1 MRRAKLILV
10 AGMFLAAVSTPVWAD
25 TPARPGTV
33 NYVEGQAATGGQSL
47 DAKSVGVELG
57 EGQSIT
63 TLNGKAEIL
72 LTPGVFL
79 RLGPNSSAKLVAA
92 GLADTQVQLDQGHAM
107 IEVDQIFPENHLR
120 VLQGGFAIDLQKKGL
135 YDFDA
140 NEHQVR
146 IFDGEAVTTNGSH
159 RIEWKSGHELNLA
172 ATGDL
177 KAHGFDKKNFEGDL
191 YNWSRL
197 RSSYLAEA
205 NIGQARTYV
214 SGPGF
219 WGAGWYW
226 NPWYS
231 AYTFIPGDGFFY
243 NPFGWGFYSP
253 FFVARAPFFGF
264 YGGGYRT
271 FVHYAPPAAFV
282 GGYHGVVGYRAGV
295 PAGSYRSAAPAFRGG
310 FSGGGGFHGG
320 RR

>member
-1 MRRAKLILV
+1 M
-10 AGMFLAAVSTPVWAD
+10 
-25 TPARPGTV
+25 
-33 NYVEGQAATGGQSL
+33 GGQSL
-47 DAKSVGVELG
+47 DAKSVGVELAL
-57 EGQSIT
+57 GQSVT
-63 TLNGKAEIL
+63 TLTGKVEIL

-92 GLADTQVQLDQGHAM
+92 GLTDTQVQLDQGRAM

-120 VLQGGFAIDLQKKGL
+120 VLQGAFSIDLQKKGF

-140 NEHQVR
+140 ARNQVR
-146 IFDGEAVTTNGSH
+146 VFDGEALASDNAHHVELKG
-159 RIEWKSGHELNLA
+159 GHELNFVV
-172 ATGDL
+172 GDM
-177 KAHGFDKKNFEGDL
+177 KSHGFDKKGFEDDL

-205 NIGQARTYV
+205 NIGQASVYAGGV
-214 SGPGF
+214 GF
-219 WGAGWYW
+219 YGAGWYW

-253 FFVARAPFFGF
+253 WWVYRAPYYRGY
-264 YGGGYRT
+264 YGHYYGGYRS
-271 FVHYAPPAAFV
+271 FAHYAPPAAFA
-282 GGYHGVVGYRAGV
+282 GGYRGGVVAGGHFS
-295 PAGSYRSAAPAFRGG
+295 PAPAPAFHGG
-310 FSGGGGFHGG
+310 ISGGGGFRGG

>member
-1 MRRAKLILV
+1 LITV

-33 NYVEGQAATGGQSL
+33 NYVEGQAAMGGQSL
-47 DAKSVGVELG
+47 DAKSAGVELG
-57 EGQSIT
+57 QGQSIT

-79 RLGPNSSAKLVAA
+79 RLGPNTAATLVSASLT
-92 GLADTQVQLDQGHAM
+92 DTQIQLDQGHAM

-120 VLQGGFAIDLQKKGL
+120 VLQGGFAVDLQKRGL

-140 NEHQVR
+140 AANQVR
-146 IFDGEAVTTNGSH
+146 VFDGEAVATSSSRRVELKG
-159 RIEWKSGHELNLA
+159 GHEVNLVA
-172 ATGDL
+172 NADFKT
-177 KAHGFDKKNFEGDL
+177 HGFDRKAFEGDL

-205 NIGQARTYV
+205 NISEARTYV
-214 SGPGF
+214 NGAGF
-219 WGAGWYW
+219 YGAGWYW

-231 AYTFIPGDGFFY
+231 AYTFIPGDGLFF

-253 FFVARAPFFGF
+253 WVVYRAPFFG
-264 YGGGYRT
+264 YGGYRA

-282 GGYHGVVGYRAGV
+282 AGYHGGVVGGGYAAGV
-295 PAGSYRSAAPAFRGG
+295 GMRGGFAGGGFRGG
-310 FSGGGGFHGG
+310 

>member
-1 MRRAKLILV
+1 
-10 AGMFLAAVSTPVWAD
+10 MFLAAVSTPVWAD

-33 NYVEGQAATGGQSL
+33 NYVEGQTVMGGQTL
-47 DAKSVGVELG
+47 DAKSVGVEIG
-57 EGQSIT
+57 EGNSIA

-79 RLGPNSSAKLVAA
+79 RLGPNTSARLIAAKLT
-92 GLADTQVQLDQGHAM
+92 DTQVQLDQGDAM

-120 VLQGGFAIDLQKKGL
+120 VLQGGFAIDLQKRGL

-140 NEHQVR
+140 TENLVR
-146 IFDGEAVTTNGSH
+146 VIDGEASATNNSH
-159 RIEWKSGHELNLA
+159 RVELKGGHELNV

-177 KAHGFDKKNFEGDL
+177 KSHGFDKKTAEGDL

-205 NIGQARTYV
+205 NISEARTYV
-214 SGPGF
+214 GGQGF
-219 WGAGWYW
+219 YGAGWYW

-231 AYTFIPGDGFFY
+231 AYTFIPGGGLFF

-253 FFVARAPFFGF
+253 FMVYRAPFFGYGF
-264 YGGGYRT
+264 YGGAYRS
-271 FVHYAPPAAFV
+271 FAHYAPPAAFV
-282 GGYHGVVGYRAGV
+282 GGYRGGYVASGRMSAG
-295 PAGSYRSAAPAFRGG
+295 PAFR
-310 FSGGGGFHGG
+310 SMGGGMRGG

>member
-1 MRRAKLILV
+1 MLISV

-25 TPARPGTV
+25 TPARPGTL
-33 NYVEGQAATGGQSL
+33 NYIEGQAAMGGQSL
-47 DAKSVGVELG
+47 DGKSVGVELG

-63 TLNGKAEIL
+63 TLDGKVEIL

-92 GLADTQVQLDQGHAM
+92 GLADIQVQLDQGHAM
-107 IEVDQIFPENHLR
+107 IEVDEIFPQNHLR
-120 VLQGGFAIDLQKKGL
+120 LIQGSFAIDLQKKGL
-135 YDFDA
+135 YEFDA
-140 NEHQVR
+140 VANR
-146 IFDGEAVTTNGSH
+146 IRVFDGEAAATNASR
-159 RIEWKSGHELNLA
+159 RIEVKSGHELNTA
-172 ATGDL
+172 AGSEL
-177 KAHGFDKKNFEGDL
+177 KARGFDKKVSEDDL

-205 NIGQARTYV
+205 NISEARTYV
-214 SGPGF
+214 AGAGF
-219 WGAGWYW
+219 YGAGWYW

-231 AYTFIPGDGFFY
+231 AYTFIPGDGFFF

-253 FFVARAPFFGF
+253 WVVYRAPYFGF
-264 YGGGYRT
+264 YGGYRS

-282 GGYHGVVGYRAGV
+282 GGVHGAVGYHSGA
-295 PAGSYRSAAPAFRGG
+295 PASGFRSAAPASHSG

>member
-1 MRRAKLILV
+1 MLV

-33 NYVEGQAATGGQSL
+33 NYVEGQTVMGGQSL
-47 DAKSVGVELG
+47 DAKSVGSEIG
-57 EGQSIT
+57 EGNSIA

-79 RLGPNSSAKLVAA
+79 RLGPNTSARLIAAKLT
-92 GLADTQVQLDQGHAM
+92 DTQVQLDQGDAM

-120 VLQGGFAIDLQKKGL
+120 VLQGGFAIDLQKRGL

-140 NEHQVR
+140 AENLVR
-146 IFDGEAVTTNGSH
+146 VIDGEAVAINNSH
-159 RIEWKSGHELNLA
+159 RVELKGGHELNV

-177 KAHGFDKKNFEGDL
+177 KSHGFDKKTAEGDL
-191 YNWSRL
+191 YSWSRL

-205 NIGQARTYV
+205 NISEARVYV
-214 SGPGF
+214 GGPGF
-219 WGAGWYW
+219 YGAGWYW

-231 AYTFIPGDGFFY
+231 AYTFIPGDGLFF

-253 FFVARAPFFGF
+253 FMVYRAPFFGF
-264 YGGGYRT
+264 YGGGYRS
-271 FVHYAPPAAFV
+271 FAHYAPPTAFV
-282 GGYHGVVGYRAGV
+282 AGYRGGFV
-295 PAGSYRSAAPAFRGG
+295 AAPAFR
-310 FSGGGGFHGG
+310 SMGGGMRGG

>member
-1 MRRAKLILV
+1 MLILV
-10 AGMFLAAVSTPVWAD
+10 AGTFLAAVSTPVWAD

-33 NYVEGQAATGGQSL
+33 NYVEGQAAMGGQSL
-47 DAKSVGVELG
+47 DAKSHGAELG

-63 TLNGKAEIL
+63 TLTGKVEIL

-79 RLGPNSSAKLVAA
+79 RLGPNSSLKMVAA
-92 GLADTQVQLDQGHAM
+92 GLTDTEVQLEQGRAM

-120 VLQGGFAIDLQKKGL
+120 VMQGSFAIDLQKKGL

-140 NEHQVR
+140 TRNQVR
-146 IFDGEAVTTNGSH
+146 VFDGEALATESGH
-159 RIEWKSGHELNLA
+159 RVELKGGHELNLA
-172 ATGDL
+172 MGADV
-177 KAHGFDKKNFEGDL
+177 KSHGFDKKAFEDDL

-205 NIGQARTYV
+205 NITQARVYAG
-214 SGPGF
+214 GPGF
-219 WGAGWYW
+219 FGAGWYW

-253 FFVARAPFFGF
+253 WFVYRAPFFGF
-264 YGGGYRT
+264 YGGYRT
-271 FVHYAPPAAFV
+271 FGHYAPPAVFV
-282 GGYHGVVGYRAGV
+282 GGYRGGVVA
-295 PAGSYRSAAPAFRGG
+295 SAHFSPAPAFH
-310 FSGGGGFHGG
+310 SMGGGFHGG

>member
-1 MRRAKLILV
+1 MRRSKLITV
-10 AGMFLAAVSTPVWAD
+10 AGMFLAAVSTPLWAD

-33 NYVEGQAATGGQSL
+33 NYVEGQAAMGGQSL
-47 DAKSVGVELG
+47 DAKSVGVEIG
-57 EGQSIT
+57 EGNSLT

-79 RLGPNSSAKLVAA
+79 RLGPNTSARLIAA
-92 GLADTQVQLDQGHAM
+92 RLTDTQVQVEQGHAM

-120 VLQGGFAIDLQKKGL
+120 VLQGAFAVDVQKKGL

-140 NEHQVR
+140 ADNLVR
-146 IFDGEAVTTNGSH
+146 MLDGEAVATNGAH
-159 RIEWKSGHELNLA
+159 RVELKGGHELNLVA
-172 ATGDL
+172 GGDV
-177 KAHGFDKKNFEGDL
+177 KAHGFDKKTAEGDL

-205 NIGQARTYV
+205 NIGEARVYAG
-214 SGPGF
+214 GPGF
-219 WGAGWYW
+219 FGAGWYW

-253 FFVARAPFFGF
+253 WLVYRAPFFGYGF
-264 YGGGYRT
+264 YGGGYRS
-271 FVHYAPPAAFV
+271 FAHYAPPAAFV
-282 GGYHGVVGYRAGV
+282 GGYRGGFVASGRM
-295 PAGSYRSAAPAFRGG
+295 SAAPAFR
-310 FSGGGGFHGG
+310 SMGGGGFRGG

>member
-1 MRRAKLILV
+1 M
-10 AGMFLAAVSTPVWAD
+10 
-25 TPARPGTV
+25 
-33 NYVEGQAATGGQSL
+33 GGQSL

-57 EGQSIT
+57 QGQSIT

-79 RLGPNSSAKLVAA
+79 RLGPNTSATLVSAS
-92 GLADTQVQLDQGHAM
+92 LTNTQVRLDQGHAM
-107 IEVDQIFPENHLR
+107 IEADQLFPENHIQ
-120 VLQGGFAIDLQKKGL
+120 VMENGFTVELQKKGL
-135 YDFDA
+135 YDFEASA
-140 NEHQVR
+140 NQVR
-146 IFDGEAVTTNGSH
+146 VFDGEAVVTNSSRRAEMKG
-159 RIEWKSGHELNLA
+159 GHEVTLVANA
-172 ATGDL
+172 DF

-191 YNWSRL
+191 YNWSSL

-205 NIGQARTYV
+205 NIGAARTYV

-226 NPWYS
+226 NPGYS

-243 NPFGWGFYSP
+243 DPFGWGFYSP
-253 FFVARAPFFGF
+253 WFVYRAPLVGF
-264 YGGGYRT
+264 YGGYRSFVGYSPSPALSAGYR
-271 FVHYAPPAAFV
+271 
-282 GGYHGVVGYRAGV
+282 GVVGYHAGV
-295 PAGSYRSAAPAFRGG
+295 SSVGNYRSAGPAARG

>member
-1 MRRAKLILV
+1 
-10 AGMFLAAVSTPVWAD
+10 MFLAVLSAPVWAD

-33 NYVEGQAATGGQSL
+33 NYVEGQAAMGSQSL
-47 DAKSVGVELG
+47 DSKSVGAELAQ
-57 EGQSIT
+57 GQSIT
-63 TLNGKAEIL
+63 TLSGKVEIL

-92 GLADTQVQLDQGHAM
+92 GLTDTQVQLDQGRAM

-120 VLQGGFAIDLQKKGL
+120 VLAGTFAIDLQKKGL

-140 NEHQVR
+140 ARNQVR
-146 IFDGEAVTTNGSH
+146 VFDGEALASENAHHVELKG
-159 RIEWKSGHELNLA
+159 GHELNLIA
-172 ATGDL
+172 GDV
-177 KAHGFDKKNFEGDL
+177 KSHGFDKKGFEDDL

-205 NIGQARTYV
+205 NISQAQV
-214 SGPGF
+214 FAGGSGF
-219 WGAGWYW
+219 FGAGWYW
-226 NPWYS
+226 SPWYS

-253 FFVARAPFFGF
+253 WLVYRAPYYGGHF
-264 YGGGYRT
+264 YGGYRS
-271 FVHYAPPAAFV
+271 FAHYAPPRAFV
-282 GGYHGVVGYRAGV
+282 GGYRGGFVAGGHYS
-295 PAGSYRSAAPAFRGG
+295 PAPTFRGG
-310 FSGGGGFHGG
+310 FGGGGGFRGG

>member
-1 MRRAKLILV
+1 LIAV
-10 AGMFLAAVSTPVWAD
+10 AGMFLAAVSTPLWAD

-47 DAKSVGVELG
+47 DSKSVGVELG
-57 EGQSIT
+57 EGQSVT
-63 TLNGKAEIL
+63 TLNGKVEIL

-79 RLGPNSSAKLVAA
+79 RLGPNSSAKLIAA
-92 GLADTQVQLDQGHAM
+92 GLTDTQVQLDQGRAM

-120 VLQGGFAIDLQKKGL
+120 VMQGSFAIELQKKGL
-135 YDFDA
+135 YDFDVA
-140 NEHQVR
+140 RNQVR
-146 IFDGEAVTTNGSH
+146 VFDGEALATEDAH
-159 RIEWKSGHELNLA
+159 RIEVKGGHELNLA

-177 KAHGFDKKNFEGDL
+177 KPHGFDKKGFEDDL
-191 YNWSRL
+191 YKWSRL

-205 NIGQARTYV
+205 NIGEARVYAG
-214 SGPGF
+214 GPGF
-219 WGAGWYW
+219 FGAGWYW

-253 FFVARAPFFGF
+253 FFVYRAPFFGYGF
-264 YGGGYRT
+264 YGGGYRS

-282 GGYHGVVGYRAGV
+282 GGYRGGAVGAGHV
-295 PAGSYRSAAPAFRGG
+295 TSAPAPAFHSMGA
-310 FSGGGGFHGG
+310 SGFHGG